1 MAVTVLLLQVPGLDG
16 PGHLPQWGSPA
27 ATVLRAFPTGS
38 RFCLLGSGHQ
48 DSEACG
54 YRNENTAQGLTEFR
68 GVRGLLA
75 QAPLSRVAVP
85 FPVGDSAGQGDL
97 HIEKAGPLT
106 NGWRFQAAHEVRE
119 RGGPLG
125 AQGPCCGA
133 EGCAQSPRGGPATR
147 VVHDTA
153 PAAWRPGGTEQSQE
167 GAPPDCCRLARAQ
180 IGTRLPLVPAPA
192 RSQAL
197 PCLRLQTHQRGRNS
211 RRAGRLR
218 EAQARGLSPRPGMP
232 TGRGRPC
239 SPAPAA
245 QPLQT
250 PPLSPLTRRGAGS
263 AVPCFPGGTGGPAP
277 GGLLPPACCPA

>member
-1 MAVTVLLLQVPGLDG
+1 MAVTVLLLQVPSLDG
-16 PGHLPQWGSPA
+16 PGHLPQWDSPA

-54 YRNENTAQGLTEFR
+54 HRNENTAQGLTEFR
-68 GVRGLLA
+68 GVGGLLA

-133 EGCAQSPRGGPATR
+133 EGCAQSPRGGPAR
-147 VVHDTA
+147 LL
-153 PAAWRPGGTEQSQE
+153 AWSTTLPRQPGGR
-167 GAPPDCCRLARAQ
+167 GAPSNHRRGLRPTAAGWHELRSGRGYRWCRL
-180 IGTRLPLVPAPA
+180 
-192 RSQAL
+192 
-197 PCLRLQTHQRGRNS
+197 
-211 RRAGRLR
+211 RRAHGPSRASVCRPISEAETAGGQAGCGRLR
-218 EAQARGLSPRPGMP
+218 REG
-232 TGRGRPC
+232 
-239 SPAPAA
+239 
-245 QPLQT
+245 
-250 PPLSPLTRRGAGS
+250 
-263 AVPCFPGGTGGPAP
+263 
-277 GGLLPPACCPA
+277 